1 MMFKYILLC
10 SFLVHIIRAKPVHQH
25 HGELAPHVL
34 IVTPQAQLRLESLV
48 PGTPIIQ
55 HLSPFTRFVAPH
67 EETIVYVPASA
78 AAAIQNAEIVSR
90 SLEGNK
96 GKQINPQDFTNAL
109 TTIASNSAQS
119 LQNAA
124 ESAATAANSY
134 ITSSSTYVP
143 NLGNPASG
151 FQTAAEA
158 LYQGAQST
166 INSYVQSQ
174 QQSQQPQAQAQTTQL
189 LSAETP
195 LAAAE
200 ISLPPIIAEQK
211 LPIISTAVSL
221 PPLISTEQKLPLI
234 SIGSKIPSLSSLLSP
249 ALPSISIYTN
259 EPRHHYFVAPAAPHV
274 VDYVPS
280 SIVLSP
286 ATATTI
292 KARRSVIADDKE
304 ANKPILP
311 LILPEPTNKPLAL
324 PLNNELEKEELLLK
338 EKKEEFKRFLEAN
351 ALKEESKEQQLELKP
366 NEDIKLAE
374 NEKIQKLNLENN
386 PLELKL
392 SPLAPAEKEDDTPQ
406 TKEA

>member
-1 MMFKYILLC
+1 MMFKYLLLC
-10 SFLVHIIRAKPVHQH
+10 SLLVHIIWAKPVHQH
-25 HGELAPHVL
+25 HGELGPHVL

-96 GKQINPQDFTNAL
+96 GKQLNPQVFTNAL
-109 TTIASNSAQS
+109 ATIASNSAQS
-119 LQNAA
+119 LQSAA
-124 ESAATAANSY
+124 ESAATAANNY

-143 NLGNPASG
+143 NLGNPASS
-151 FQTAAEA
+151 FQTAAES

-174 QQSQQPQAQAQTTQL
+174 QQSQQPQAQTTQL

-200 ISLPPIIAEQK
+200 ISLPPIISEQK

-221 PPLISTEQKLPLI
+221 PPLISSEQKLPLI

-249 ALPSISIYTN
+249 ALPAISIYTN

-280 SIVLSP
+280 SILLSP

-351 ALKEESKEQQLELKP
+351 ALKEELKEGQLEQKP
-366 NEDIKLAE
+366 IEDIKLAE
-374 NEKIQKLNLENN
+374 NEKIQNVNLENN

-392 SPLAPAEKEDDTPQ
+392 SPSAPAEKEDDTPQ

>member
-1 MMFKYILLC
+1 MI
-10 SFLVHIIRAKPVHQH
+10 HIIWAKPVHQH

-96 GKQINPQDFTNAL
+96 GKQFNPQDFTNAL
-109 TTIASNSAQS
+109 TTIATNSAQS
-119 LQNAA
+119 LQSAA

-259 EPRHHYFVAPAAPHV
+259 EPRHHYFVAPAAPHFYHRPRQLPLKHV
-274 VDYVPS
+274 EN
-280 SIVLSP
+280 
-286 ATATTI
+286 
-292 KARRSVIADDKE
+292 SVIADDKE

-351 ALKEESKEQQLELKP
+351 ALKEESKDEQLELKP
-366 NEDIKLAE
+366 KEDIKLAE